1 MKRLGN
7 VLLLAAIAVA
17 LLGYGV
23 ARWGIRHEVA
33 KIPEATRARMADTD
47 MIGLEWAVA
56 GAFLFLAACA
66 MAVAGGLA
74 RFVAAFQAW
83 RAEREGAGERR

>member
-7 VLLLAAIAVA
+7 VLLLAALAVA

-23 ARWGIRHEVA
+23 GRWGICHEVA
-33 KIPEATRARMADTD
+33 KIPEATRSRMADTD

-56 GAFLFLAACA
+56 GAFLFLTACA
-66 MAVAGGLA
+66 MAVAGGLV
-74 RFVAAFQAW
+74 RFWSAFRAW